1 MAKVVSIEIGY
12 LITRICEVDYKA
24 KVPKVHN
31 SFMVLTPEGTL
42 ADGEVH
48 ATDEFAAAIK
58 KALSEN
64 KVKSRQLVFAVTS
77 TKIATRDV
85 VIPYVKDNRID
96 DVVAAN
102 AQEYFPVDLEQ
113 YQLAYSVIG
122 TEGEGKEPQRYKL
135 QVLAAPNSVLK
146 GYYDL
151 ASKLK
156 MDLEALDFAGNSVF
170 HIVKDVAS
178 KEGTDL
184 AIKLE
189 GHSTMVMALKGG
201 AIDFTRSLPYGVDEA
216 VNLIMDSAEW
226 GVAADPI
233 QAYELAS
240 NIDTTESESMQRTLE
255 NLMAGINRIV
265 EFYLS
270 RNQGAEVNKVYI
282 LGLGADILGI
292 ENLIS
297 KAINRDVFVLSEE
310 LKGGVGK
317 YFHTDAYNAY
327 LTAAGAAVSPVN
339 LKKGDDKKKLVTKS
353 SSAKDGN
360 NPLVFGW
367 VVFALCVVAGLALI
381 ALGYLDYN
389 DAKKVNKNLTNQ
401 KMTLSPSV
409 DTYNKYV
416 MTQSEYDEARGLYA
430 TTYSRNEE
438 LAAFIEELEVKLPTD
453 VAVSSFVADAN
464 MVSITMKVSSKS
476 EAASVMEQMRTFD
489 SLLPES
495 VTTTAIS
502 VELDEAD
509 QPLAVEFTVLGTYR
523 SILDNADDTEEGEAD
538 EDI

>member
-24 KVPKVHN
+24 KAPKVYK
-31 SFMVLTPEGTL
+31 SFLVSTPEGTL
-42 ADGEVH
+42 ADGEIH
-48 ATDEFAAAIK
+48 ATDEFASIIK
-58 KALSEN
+58 KGLSEHG
-64 KVKSRQLVFAVTS
+64 VRSRQLVFAVTS

-85 VIPYVKDNRID
+85 SIPYVKENRID

-113 YQLAYSVIG
+113 YQLAYNVLG
-122 TEGEGKEPQRYKL
+122 TEGEGKEPTRYKL

-146 GYYDL
+146 GYFDL

-156 MDLEALDFAGNSVF
+156 MDLTALDFAGNSVYQ
-170 HIVKDVAS
+170 IVKDIVS
-178 KEGTDL
+178 KPGTDL
-184 AIKLE
+184 IVKLE
-189 GHSTMVMALKGG
+189 GHSTMVMAIRDGNL
-201 AIDFTRSLPYGVDEA
+201 DFSRSLPYGVDDA
-216 VNLIMDSAEW
+216 INLIMDSAEW

-240 NIDTTESESMQRTLE
+240 TVDTTESASMQRALE

-270 RNQGAEVNKVYI
+270 RNQDTEITNVYI

-297 KAINRDVFVLSEE
+297 RAINRDVYVLSEV
-310 LKGGVGK
+310 LKNGIGK
-317 YFHTDAYNAY
+317 YFPTDAYNVF
-327 LTAAGAAVSPVN
+327 LTVTGASISPVN
-339 LKKGDDKKKLVTKS
+339 LKKEDDKKKLITKPGKEKS
-353 SSAKDGN
+353 GNSTMAMGWLIFGLCVLSA
-360 NPLVFGW
+360 L
-367 VVFALCVVAGLALI
+367 ALC
-381 ALGYLDYN
+381 ALGYYDYS
-389 DAKKVNKNLTNQ
+389 DAQKVNKNLNNQ
-401 KMTLSPSV
+401 KASLSPSV

-416 MTQSEYDEARGLYA
+416 LTLSEYDEAMGVYA

-438 LAAFIEELEVKLPTD
+438 LAAFIEELEMKLPTD
-453 VAVSSFVADAN
+453 VAVSSFTADAN
-464 MVSITMKVSSKS
+464 MVSITMKVSNKS
-476 EAASVMEQMRTFD
+476 EAASVMEQMRSFE

-495 VTTTAIS
+495 VSTTALS

-509 QPLAVEFTVLGTYR
+509 QPLAVEFTVIATYKP
-523 SILDNADDTEEGEAD
+523 ILNENEQTEEGEAD

>member
-24 KVPKVHN
+24 KAPKVHK
-31 SFMVLTPEGTL
+31 SFLVSTPEGTL
-42 ADGEVH
+42 ADGEIH
-48 ATDEFAAAIK
+48 ATDEFASIIK
-58 KALSEN
+58 KGLSEHG
-64 KVKSRQLVFAVTS
+64 VRSRQLVFAVTS

-85 VIPYVKDNRID
+85 SIPYVKENRID

-113 YQLAYSVIG
+113 YQLAYNVLG
-122 TEGEGKEPQRYKL
+122 TEGEGKEPTRYKL

-146 GYYDL
+146 GYFDL

-156 MDLEALDFAGNSVF
+156 MDLTALDFAGNSVYQ
-170 HIVKDVAS
+170 IVKDIVS
-178 KEGTDL
+178 KPGTDL
-184 AIKLE
+184 IVKLE
-189 GHSTMVMALKGG
+189 GHSTMVMAVRDGS
-201 AIDFTRSLPYGVDEA
+201 IDFSRSLPYGVDDA
-216 VNLIMDSAEW
+216 INLIMDSAEW

-240 NIDTTESESMQRTLE
+240 TVDTTESASMQRALE

-270 RNQGAEVNKVYI
+270 RNQDTEITNVYI

-297 KAINRDVFVLSEE
+297 RAINRDVYVLSEV
-310 LKGGVGK
+310 LKNGIGK
-317 YFHTDAYNAY
+317 YFPTDAYNVF
-327 LTAAGAAVSPVN
+327 LTVTGASISPVN
-339 LKKGDDKKKLVTKS
+339 LKKEDDKKKLITKPGKEKS
-353 SSAKDGN
+353 GNSTMAMGWLIFGLCVLSA
-360 NPLVFGW
+360 L
-367 VVFALCVVAGLALI
+367 ALC
-381 ALGYLDYN
+381 ALGYYDYS
-389 DAKKVNKNLTNQ
+389 DARKVNKNLNNQ
-401 KMTLSPSV
+401 KASLSPSV

-416 MTQSEYDEARGLYA
+416 LTLSEYDEAMGVYA

-438 LAAFIEELEVKLPTD
+438 LAAFIEELEMKLPTD
-453 VAVSSFVADAN
+453 VAVSSFTADAN
-464 MVSITMKVSSKS
+464 MVSITMKVSNKS
-476 EAASVMEQMRTFD
+476 EAASVMEQMRSFE

-495 VTTTAIS
+495 VSTTALS

-509 QPLAVEFTVLGTYR
+509 QPLAVEFTVIATYKP
-523 SILDNADDTEEGEAD
+523 ILNENEQTEEGEAD